1 MSSAAPRAVTL
12 RRSCQA
18 CARSKRR
25 CDQRLPRCTRCLS
38 KEVDCRYL
46 NTPLTAPDI
55 PRQYIKKHV
64 SSGRQ
69 VTRNSPLPIL
79 LPLRLEIAKE
89 YDQSV
94 IQSLVNGMRTFPTS
108 FAQNCKT
115 SFVHPDIYASG
126 LPTSIREIH
135 ALCKLHTQIRHE
147 ERNAI
152 IVPLLRQ
159 KFTEL
164 NRRYSGALD
173 FEELLGCSQALL
185 LIQCIVALNEDNQA
199 RYSECRRHARGDRQP
214 PMGTG
219 ACSASANLE
228 PTTCMASS

>member
-1 MSSAAPRAVTL
+1 
-12 RRSCQA
+12 
-18 CARSKRR
+18 
-25 CDQRLPRCTRCLS
+25 
-38 KEVDCRYL
+38 
-46 NTPLTAPDI
+46 
-55 PRQYIKKHV
+55 
-64 SSGRQ
+64 
-69 VTRNSPLPIL
+69 
-79 LPLRLEIAKE
+79 
-89 YDQSV
+89 
-94 IQSLVNGMRTFPTS
+94 MRTFPTS

-159 KFTEL
+159 KFTKL

-185 LIQCIVALNEDNQA
+185 HIQCIVALNEDNQA
-199 RYSECRRHARGDRQP
+199 RYSESVADMLEGIGSRLWERAPVQLP
-214 PMGTG
+214 PTL
-219 ACSASANLE
+219 S
-228 PTTCMASS
+228 